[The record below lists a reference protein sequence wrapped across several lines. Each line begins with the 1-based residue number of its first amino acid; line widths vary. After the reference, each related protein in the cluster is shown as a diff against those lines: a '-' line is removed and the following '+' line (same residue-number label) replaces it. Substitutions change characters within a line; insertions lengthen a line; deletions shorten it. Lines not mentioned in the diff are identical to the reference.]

1 MTFPAAFA
9 AKTPSTRLTD
19 SVSEFDAL
27 CANDAELAELR
38 SAIRDFLAADRERF
52 GWQPAVDCWLS
63 RWDTDFSARLADAGF
78 VGLTI
83 PAEYGGRAPT
93 AGAGYLHRYVV
104 TEELLAQGAPV
115 AAHWIADR
123 QVAPALLTYGTE
135 DQRRRLLP
143 RIAAGRLYSA
153 IGMSEHGAG
162 SDLAAVATRATRT
175 DGGWV
180 LNGTKV
186 WTSGAHL
193 AHQVV
198 VLARTSPRDP
208 EHRHAGFSQF
218 IVPTDTAGVT
228 ISPIILMDGEHH
240 FNEVQFDDVALSDA
254 DVLGD
259 IGDGWHQV
267 TAELGFERSG
277 PERILSTATMLFDV
291 IRSLARKGDTDGR
304 TAAEI
309 GDLIGRMIS
318 LRQMSVSVARALTD
332 GRDAAARA
340 ALVKDLGTR
349 FEQESVDVAAD
360 LIDAVDGSSPDAA
373 RLRAMLAT
381 ARVHSPL
388 FTLRGGTNEVLRG
401 VVAKSREAGRSAP
414 SDELGRLVDDVG
426 QRAFDAKL
434 GRRGLPDEFDADLW
448 GTLEDTGL
456 TRLTSAQGASLQE
469 SAVVLEGLARW
480 AAAVPVAE
488 TDLLAAWLATQ
499 AGLQVPGAGPLSVA
513 IADARAVD
521 DRIAGIAT
529 DVPWPRSGPVLLA
542 MRGDDATFVT
552 VLDGAEVTDSYTL
565 AGEPRG
571 AIVFDMPVADT
582 VALSRA
588 VGDELVRRGAWARCV
603 QIIGAFS
610 AAAELTAR
618 HIGERNQF
626 GRPLSGFQAVQH
638 ALAGMLG
645 EVERSRAATALA
657 TAAAADFGFDSPR
670 ADYAVTAAKVAVG
683 RAVGPVTTIAH
694 QLHGAIGTTI
704 EHPLWLA
711 TMRAKG
717 WADEYGTTG
726 YYARRLGR
734 LALSGTDPWDLVV
747 GP

>member
-1 MTFPAAFA
+1 M
-9 AKTPSTRLTD
+9 
-19 SVSEFDAL
+19 SEFDAL

-38 SAIRDFLAADRERF
+38 SAIRGFLAADRERF
-52 GWQPAVDCWLS
+52 GWLPAVDCWLS
-63 RWDTDFSARLADAGF
+63 RWDADFSVRLADAGF

-93 AGAGYLHRYVV
+93 VGAGYLHRYVV

-115 AAHWIADR
+115 GAHWIADR

-135 DQRRRLLP
+135 EQRRRLLP

-162 SDLAAVATRATRT
+162 SDLAAVQTRATRT

-218 IVPTDTAGVT
+218 IVPTDAAGVT
-228 ISPIILMDGEHH
+228 VSPIILMDGEHL
-240 FNEVQFDDVALSDA
+240 FIEVLFDGVALSDG
-254 DVLGD
+254 DVLGE

-277 PERILSTATMLFDV
+277 PERILSTATMLFAV
-291 IRSLARKGDTDGR
+291 IRTLARQGRIDER
-304 TAAEI
+304 TAAEV
-309 GDLIGRMIS
+309 GDLVGRMIS
-318 LRQMSVSVARALTD
+318 LRQLSVSVARALTD
-332 GRDAAARA
+332 GQDAAASA
-340 ALVKDLGTR
+340 AMVKDLGTR

-360 LIDAVDGSSPDAA
+360 LIDDVERSSPDAA

-401 VVAKSREAGRSAP
+401 VVAKSRETLPAAP
-414 SDELGRLVDDVG
+414 RDEIDRLVDDVG
-426 QRAFDAKL
+426 RRSFDAKL
-434 GRRGLPDEFDADLW
+434 GRRGLPEEFDAELW
-448 GTLEDTGL
+448 RTLEETGL
-456 TRLTSAQGASLQE
+456 TRLTSAQGASLRE
-469 SAVVLEGLARW
+469 SAVVLDGLARW

-488 TDLLAAWLATQ
+488 TDLLAAWLAEQ
-499 AGLQVPGAGPLSVA
+499 AGLQVPDAGPMSVA
-513 IADARAVD
+513 IADASPD
-521 DRIAGIAT
+521 GGRIAGTAT

-542 MRGDDATFVT
+542 VRADDATFVT
-552 VLDGAEVTDSYTL
+552 VLDDAEIVDSHTL

-571 AIVFDMPVADT
+571 AIAFDVPAADT

-588 VGDELVRRGAWARCV
+588 VGDELARRGAWARCV

-610 AAAELTAR
+610 AAADLTVR
-618 HIGERNQF
+618 HIGERKQF
-626 GRPLSGFQAVQH
+626 GRPLSKFQAVQH
-638 ALAGMLG
+638 ALAEMLG
-645 EVERSRAATALA
+645 QIERSRAATVLA
-657 TAAAADFGFDSPR
+657 TAAAADFGFDSSR
-670 ADYAVTAAKVAVG
+670 ADYAVTVAKVAVG

-711 TMRAKG
+711 TMRARS
-717 WADEYGTTG
+717 WSDEYGTTG
-726 YYARRLGR
+726 YHARRLGR
-734 LALSGTDPWDLVV
+734 MALSGDDPWDLVV